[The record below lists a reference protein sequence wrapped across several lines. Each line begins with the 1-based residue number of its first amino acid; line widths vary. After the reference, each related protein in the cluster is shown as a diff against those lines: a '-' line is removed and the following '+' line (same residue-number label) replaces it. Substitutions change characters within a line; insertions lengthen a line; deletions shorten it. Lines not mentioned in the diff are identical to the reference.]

1 MPPAERV
8 HGPASSA
15 YTRLYPVRV
24 FVRPAPLH
32 SGFAMKI
39 RRLPLAAALALAA
52 SAFSAQAQVAAS
64 APILAASAAPA
75 AKTGPRL
82 LTPTQSRDS
91 GTTAG
96 DVRPERRVTPQVNIP
111 LGRKPTPLNQPK
123 RPPGSAQAGGAAA
136 GGINDGAA
144 RCEAQVDDQER
155 ADCHAKLAREGG
167 KR

>member
-1 MPPAERV
+1 
-8 HGPASSA
+8 
-15 YTRLYPVRV
+15 
-24 FVRPAPLH
+24 
-32 SGFAMKI
+32 MKI
-39 RRLPLAAALALAA
+39 RHLPLAAALALAA
-52 SAFSAQAQVAAS
+52 VGFAAQAQVAAS

-111 LGRKPTPLNQPK
+111 LGKKPTPPTQPK
-123 RPPGSAQAGGAAA
+123 RPPGNAQSGGAGA

-144 RCEAQVDDQER
+144 RCEAQVGEQER
-155 ADCHAKLAREGG
+155 AQCHARLARDGG
-167 KR
+167 KP

>member
-1 MPPAERV
+1 
-8 HGPASSA
+8 
-15 YTRLYPVRV
+15 
-24 FVRPAPLH
+24 
-32 SGFAMKI
+32 MKI
-39 RRLPLAAALALAA
+39 FHLPLAAALALAA
-52 SAFSAQAQVAAS
+52 SALPSQAQVAAL
-64 APILAASAAPA
+64 APIPAASAAPA

-91 GTTAG
+91 ATTAG

-111 LGRKPTPLNQPK
+111 LGKKPNPPTQPT
-123 RPPGSAQAGGAAA
+123 RPPGGAAA

-155 ADCHAKLAREGG
+155 AKCHAKLAREGG